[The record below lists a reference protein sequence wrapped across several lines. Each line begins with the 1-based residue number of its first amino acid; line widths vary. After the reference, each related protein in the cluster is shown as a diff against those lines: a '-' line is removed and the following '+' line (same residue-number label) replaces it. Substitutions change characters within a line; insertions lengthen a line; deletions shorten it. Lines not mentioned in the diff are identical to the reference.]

1 MGLAIITGGS
11 RGLGAALCDQYRGQG
26 WKVIEFSRSAPH
38 SFSVRLDLSDPPGAA
53 QLFAE
58 ALDSL
63 AALDAPE
70 VVAIN
75 NAAVLAPVGPVE
87 RSSPAEI
94 AGHLD
99 VNVVSSIL
107 FARAF
112 VAAFQEHACPKTFV
126 TISSGAASKGYAG
139 WSLYCASKAA
149 LENYVRAVALE
160 QAARLH
166 PVRAISINT
175 GVMDTAMQAT
185 VRGSSI
191 EDFPELERFLG
202 LHREGRLSPPSLVAS
217 RIAEIVRARPEPG
230 GVYAVSR

>member
-11 RGLGAALCDQYRGQG
+11 RGLGAALCDQYRERG
-26 WKVIEFSRSAPH
+26 WQVVEFSRSALQ
-38 SFSVRLDLSDPPGAA
+38 SFSVRADLSDPRGAA
-53 QLFAE
+53 QLFAA
-58 ALDSL
+58 ALESL
-63 AALDAPE
+63 ATLDVAE

-94 AGHLD
+94 ARHLD

-112 VAAFQEHACPKTFV
+112 VAAFQEHDCPKTFV
-126 TISSGAASKGYAG
+126 NISSGAATKGYAG

-160 QAARLH
+160 QAARAH
-166 PVRAISINT
+166 PIRAISINT
-175 GVMDTAMQAT
+175 GVMDTAMQAA
-185 VRGSSI
+185 VRGSRM
-191 EDFPELERFLG
+191 EDFPELERFLA

-217 RIAEIVRARPEPG
+217 RIAEIVRVRPEPG
-230 GVYAVSR
+230 GVYPVSR